1 LETNLKDYFKYI
13 KITILSVL
21 LTFPSFCHAQT
32 TLDEIINDMILSH
45 EGLPHGV
52 PLSVDWSQKPRKGA
66 SEPGVGWT
74 AAIAW
79 GQVYEW
85 ANGSPVTNT
94 RIQIKDLEMYYLSK
108 SDHKWHLLQKAL
120 KVNGANYV
128 EDFAGDVNKPANIR
142 TESDGSI
149 STTCGGGYNFHF
161 WPSTGRTTIPV
172 NDVAGCFTTVK
183 ARIILND
190 KNGID
195 DRINARYLMSVG
207 GDWWLSLTAPW
218 DNWKTNWDIGIG
230 RFRFITPE
238 WKSFNMY
245 SVPADTMFN
254 NPPPFLNVSTSVK
267 SLTAGNSENIEIYP
281 VPVNNI
287 CHIKFSIPN
296 PAYVKLIAIDTNGK
310 VVDNILNNNQTAGE
324 HVITWNI
331 ENLQHGIYL
340 VYMENGGNKAI
351 VNKIIK

>member
-1 LETNLKDYFKYI
+1 MHII
-13 KITILSVL
+13 KSTLFVL
-21 LTFPSFCHAQT
+21 LSLPLFCNAQT
-32 TLDEIINDMILSH
+32 TIDEIINDMILSH

-52 PLSVDWSQKPRKGA
+52 PLSFNWSQKPRKGA

-85 ANGSPVTNT
+85 ANGSPATNT

-108 SDHKWHLLQKAL
+108 TDNKWHLLQNAL
-120 KVNGANYV
+120 KVSGANYV

-142 TESDGSI
+142 IESDGSI

-161 WPSTGRTTIPV
+161 WPSSGRVTIPV

-195 DRINARYLMSVG
+195 DRINAKYLMSVG

-230 RFRFITPE
+230 RFRFITQE
-238 WKSFNMY
+238 WKSFSMY
-245 SVPADTMFN
+245 SVPSETLRE
-254 NPPPFLNVSTSVK
+254 NPPPFLNISTSGIYL
-267 SLTAGNSENIEIYP
+267 SDRNFENFEIYP
-281 VPVNNI
+281 MPTDNI
-287 CHIKFSIPN
+287 CYIKFTISK
-296 PAYVKLIAIDTNGK
+296 PANVKLTAIDVNGK
-310 VVDNILNNNQTAGE
+310 VVEIITNNFQTIGE
-324 HVITWNI
+324 HIITW
-331 ENLQHGIYL
+331 ETEKLPPGIYIII
-340 VYMENGGNKAI
+340 MENGESETRLKK
-351 VNKIIK
+351 VIK

>member
-1 LETNLKDYFKYI
+1 MYNSKFALL
-13 KITILSVL
+13 VL
-21 LTFPSFCHAQT
+21 LSLPLFCNAQT
-32 TLDEIINDMILSH
+32 NIDEIINDMILPH

-66 SEPGVGWT
+66 AEPGVGWT

-85 ANGSPVTNT
+85 VNGSPATNT

-108 SDHKWHLLQKAL
+108 TDHNWHLLQKAV

-142 TESDGSI
+142 IESDGSI

-161 WPSTGRTTIPV
+161 WPSSGRVTIPV

-195 DRINARYLMSVG
+195 DRINAKYLMSVG

-245 SVPADTMFN
+245 SVSADTIRE
-254 NPPPFLNVSTSVK
+254 NPPPFLKNSNSVNYF
-267 SLTAGNSENIEIYP
+267 SYSNSDNLEIYP
-281 VPVNNI
+281 VPTDNI
-287 CHIKFSIPN
+287 CYISFTISK
-296 PAYVKLIAIDTNGK
+296 PANVKLTAIDVNGK
-310 VVDNILNNNQTAGE
+310 VVENLSNNKEKAGE
-324 HVITWNI
+324 HIITWKT
-331 ENLQHGIYL
+331 EKLPHGIYM
-340 VYMENGGNKAI
+340 VIMENGDSK
-351 VNKIIK
+351 KILRKVIK